1 MILKTLPDGEIYTDG
16 LDGVLLRVLSQKMN
30 FRVNC
35 TIADSQGVIMDN
47 GTVTGEWCLRVHDF
61 NPLHWSTFLGA
72 AGMILEK
79 RANLTIGYFA
89 STGKRNLIMSSSYV
103 YYTSKLVWT
112 RPPGRLF
119 TSFEKLFK
127 PFRSILWS
135 CILAL
140 FFLSFL
146 VIRYTRSQSEKF
158 QKFVLGPGNTSPCL
172 NISNIF
178 FGGSLHRLPS
188 QNFARFLLAVFFI
201 YCLVI
206 RSSYQGALFN
216 FMQSSSR
223 EKGVDSIQDMTKEN
237 FTFYV
242 VDSSAEFITESPE
255 VKQKWSIL
263 KIILNL
269 LNFQFPLF

>member
-1 MILKTLPDGEIYTDG
+1 
-16 LDGVLLRVLSQKMN
+16 
-30 FRVNC
+30 
-35 TIADSQGVIMDN
+35 
-47 GTVTGEWCLRVHDF
+47 
-61 NPLHWSTFLGA
+61 
-72 AGMILEK
+72 
-79 RANLTIGYFA
+79 
-89 STGKRNLIMSSSYV
+89 MSSSYV
-103 YYTSKLVWT
+103 YYTSNLVWT

-140 FFLSFL
+140 FVLSFL
-146 VIRYTRSQSEKF
+146 AIRYTRSKSEKF
-158 QKFVLGPGNTSPCL
+158 QTFILGIDNTSPCL

-188 QNFARFLLAVFFI
+188 QNFPRTLLGIFFI

-216 FMQSSSR
+216 FMRSTSR
-223 EKGVDSIQDMTKEN
+223 EKGANSIQEMAQED

-242 VDSSAEFITESPE
+242 VDSSAEFVTGSPE
-255 VKQKWSIL
+255 VMQRQDFF
-263 KIILNL
+263 KIKFSLH
-269 LNFQFPLF
+269 NFVPLFQHQNN